1 MFGFLKMEDE
11 EENIFIDFKQIHLLK
26 ERRRKIILLV
36 AGVVA
41 FILLNV
47 VLYQLSGF

>member
-1 MFGFLKMEDE
+1 MFGFLKMDE
-11 EENIFIDFKQIHLLK
+11 EENIFIDFKQIHFLK
-26 ERRRKIILLV
+26 ERRRKIILYV
-36 AGVVA
+36 AGVIA